1 MSLLKTLAGVFRKG
15 RHTTLDV
22 PSGSFSFLGEP
33 AGEVHILKDVLRTGL
48 VHDTGLRR
56 AYLTRIRHDG
66 DGRIRVALCIDTE
79 SSPRGVIRPLSEH
92 CAQYVSS
99 IDIMFFSD
107 LAQHHIDQ
115 LKSVVEPF
123 YEAPRA

>member
-1 MSLLKTLAGVFRKG
+1 MSLVRTLAGMLRRG
-15 RHTTLDV
+15 RRRTIEV

-33 AGEVHILKDVLRTGL
+33 GGEVQVLKNVLRTALIQDAGL
-48 VHDTGLRR
+48 KR
-56 AYLTRIRHDG
+56 AYLTRIRHAG
-66 DGRIRVALCIDTE
+66 DEKIRVALCIDTE
-79 SSPRGVIRPLSEH
+79 SSPQQVIRPLSEY

-123 YEAPRA
+123 CEASGA

>member
-1 MSLLKTLAGVFRKG
+1 LAGVFQKRH
-15 RHTTLDV
+15 HTTLDV

-33 AGEVHILKDVLRTGL
+33 GGEVQVLMDVLRAALIRDPGL
-48 VHDTGLRR
+48 KR
-56 AYLTRIRHDG
+56 AYLTRIRHNG
-66 DGRIRVALCIDTE
+66 DEKIRVALCIDTE
-79 SSPRGVIRPLSEH
+79 TSPQEAIRPLSEH

-115 LKSVVEPF
+115 LKSVAEPF
-123 YEAPRA
+123 CETSGA